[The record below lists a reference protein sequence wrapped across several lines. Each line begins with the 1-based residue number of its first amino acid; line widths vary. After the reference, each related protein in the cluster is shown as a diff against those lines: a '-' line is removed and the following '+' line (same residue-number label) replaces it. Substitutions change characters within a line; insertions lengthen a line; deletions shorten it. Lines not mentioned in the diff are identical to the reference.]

1 MSPND
6 KFTISAPN
14 GEDIVAVCVDVIDS
28 FTEVD
33 RPNVNTT
40 LYLCYGKNKLFVVK
54 ELEYLTDKGLG
65 RDYIVGKTLIDYIDL
80 PYII

>member
-14 GEDIVAVCVDVIDS
+14 GEDIVAVCIDVIDS
-28 FTEVD
+28 FKEAD
-33 RPNVNTT
+33 RPNVLTT
-40 LYLCYGKNKLFVVK
+40 LYLCYGQNRLFVVK

-65 RDYIVGKTLIDYIDL
+65 VDYIVSKTLIDYIEL
-80 PYII
+80 PYNI